1 MNNKFISTKRHGQ
14 SHREQFANGKK
25 RAAYKRTNKAKEHII
40 SSLASANKAKKHIIS
55 SLASANKTKE
65 HIISSLASA
74 NNALHRELEDTKKLS
89 DFYFSQIQEKDKQ
102 INALLEIVSS
112 CKTQGGKLI
121 PDIAEVAQQPSTDK
135 EQGDN

>member
-14 SHREQFANGKK
+14 SHREQFANSKK

-40 SSLASANKAKKHIIS
+40 SSLASANK
-55 SLASANKTKE
+55 
-65 HIISSLASA
+65 
-74 NNALHRELEDTKKLS
+74 ALHRELEDTKKLS

>member
-1 MNNKFISTKRHGQ
+1 MNNNFISTKRHGQ

-40 SSLASANKAKKHIIS
+40 SSLASAN
-55 SLASANKTKE
+55 
-65 HIISSLASA
+65 
-74 NNALHRELEDTKKLS
+74 NALHRELEDTKRLS

>member
-40 SSLASANKAKKHIIS
+40 SSLASANKAK
-55 SLASANKTKE
+55 E

-74 NNALHRELEDTKKLS
+74 NNALHRELEDAKKLS
-89 DFYFSQIQEKDKQ
+89 NFYFSQIQEKDKQ